1 MKLSTKQTNKALA
14 YIRVSTGKQDLSLEV
29 QRERIQPYCRMMGLN
44 LVEVITERAVSAK
57 IKLAKRPEGSK
68 IAQMVK
74 DGSFHIV
81 ALKLDRLFRNAA
93 DALTHVEQWD
103 EAGISLHLV
112 DMGGQSI
119 NTGSSMGKMVIT
131 MLAGF
136 AEMER
141 NLISERTT
149 AALQFKRTSGQVYN
163 HVPYGFEGVEG
174 TLVPDAGEQSVI
186 KRMASSRASG
196 MSYAGVANELNAG
209 SFPTK
214 QGGIWRSQTV
224 KNILLAAV

>member
-1 MKLSTKQTNKALA
+1 MKLSAKQTNKTLA

-29 QRERIQPYCRMMGLN
+29 QRERIQPYCQMMGLN

-68 IAQMVK
+68 IAHMIK
-74 DGSFHIV
+74 DGTYHIV

-93 DALTHVEQWD
+93 DALTNVEQWD
-103 EAGISLHLV
+103 EGGISLHLV

-149 AALQFKRTSGQVYN
+149 AALQFKRTSGHVYN
-163 HVPYGFEGVEG
+163 HVPYGFEGVDG
-174 TLVPDAGEQSVI
+174 TLVPHAGEQSVI
-186 KRMASSRASG
+186 KRMAGLKASG
-196 MSYAGVANELNAG
+196 MSYARVADELNAG
-209 SFPTK
+209 SVPTK